1 MGRDT
6 RRERVKS
13 RLPLMRWG
21 MTWPTLAPALTSRGQ
36 GGSAWFFRY
45 SAADEARARGI
56 PCAAGKCV
64 LGGNA
69 RTLIEGGKRGFVKLV
84 FHRESRALLGAQ
96 LCCYRATDL
105 ISELA
110 LAVTLELTAAHR
122 AEQLLRPVRPHPTFA
137 EAISEAVEA
146 AFPLS

>member
-1 MGRDT
+1 M
-6 RRERVKS
+6 
-13 RLPLMRWG
+13 
-21 MTWPTLAPALTSRGQ
+21 WPTSCWAAPPPRSGPHPRLRLHQPRAGPGGTHRRRGQ
-36 GGSAWFFRY
+36 GP
-45 SAADEARARGI
+45 GI
-56 PCAAGKCV
+56 PRAAGKCV

-69 RTLIEGGKRGFVKLV
+69 RTLIEG
-84 FHRESRALLGAQ
+84 ESGALSSWYFTGRAAPCWGLSCAVTGPPIP
-96 LCCYRATDL
+96 

-110 LAVTLELTAAHR
+110 LAVTLELT